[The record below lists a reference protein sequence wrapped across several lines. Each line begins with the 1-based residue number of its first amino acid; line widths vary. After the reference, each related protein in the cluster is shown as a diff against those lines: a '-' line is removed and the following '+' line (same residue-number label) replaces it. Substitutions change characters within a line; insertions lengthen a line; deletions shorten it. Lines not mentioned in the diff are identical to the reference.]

1 MGQGELES
9 RIQQIR
15 LVAMDVDGVLT
26 EGRLMYTEDRGEICC
41 FHIKDGMGLTMARQA
56 GLRTAIIS
64 GRLSE
69 VVLRRAADLKIP
81 DVFQG
86 VIRKMEPYEQLR
98 QKYHLT
104 KEQICYIGDDVND
117 LPVLQQVGLAVAV
130 ADAVEEV
137 KEAAHYVTRSPG
149 GGGAVREIID
159 LILHG
164 QGLYDMAV
172 KAFGNQ

>member
-1 MGQGELES
+1 VVHEELKS
-9 RIQQIR
+9 KIQPIR

-26 EGRLMYTEDRGEICC
+26 EGRLMYTEGRGEICC

-56 GLRTAIIS
+56 GLQTAIIS

-69 VVLRRAADLKIP
+69 VIFRRAADLKIS

-86 VIRKMEPYEQLR
+86 VIKKLESYEQLM
-98 QKYHLT
+98 QKYQLT

-137 KEAAHYVTRSPG
+137 RGAVHYVTKSPG

-159 LILHG
+159 IILHV
-164 QGLYDMAV
+164 QCLYDTAV
-172 KAFGNQ
+172 KAFR

>member
-1 MGQGELES
+1 MVREELKTK
-9 RIQQIR
+9 IQPIR

-26 EGRLMYTEDRGEICC
+26 EGRLMYTEGRGEICC

-56 GLRTAIIS
+56 GLQTAIIS

-69 VVLRRAADLKIP
+69 VVFRRATDLKIP

-86 VIRKMEPYEQLR
+86 VIRKVEPYEQLM

-104 KEQICYIGDDVND
+104 KEQVCYIGDDVND
-117 LPVLQQVGLAVAV
+117 LPVLRQAGLAVAV

-137 KEAAHYVTRSPG
+137 RESAHYVTRSPG
-149 GGGAVREIID
+149 GGGAVREVID
-159 LILHG
+159 LILHV

-172 KAFGNQ
+172 KAFDNQ